1 MLRFLAYFC
10 TEYAKWRTKSFNGAN
25 ILPLSLHIFSS
36 GIVAKPVNH
45 AFLPDRG
52 AFLNLR
58 PSGFPSHS
66 SRYDSCQTVW
76 QRSHTALWFLT
87 LYLDI
92 CNTESTV
99 ESWVVTGNKG
109 SRRRIAWTTGQYL
122 VCMLMT
128 RSPGCPN
135 HVFSFKNL
143 GPFLTMCT
151 VISLWELKH
160 APCNSLELFYV
171 NRRVVDS
178 SLNDKYLHFEPS
190 SQECNTQ
197 FSHSV

>member
-1 MLRFLAYFC
+1 MLSSQIEAHSSIWGPRGF
-10 TEYAKWRTKSFNGAN
+10 
-25 ILPLSLHIFSS
+25 PLTPADTSHVGLF
-36 GIVAKPVNH
+36 
-45 AFLPDRG
+45 DRG
-52 AFLNLR
+52 STRLF
-58 PSGFPSHS
+58 GFS
-66 SRYDSCQTVW
+66 
-76 QRSHTALWFLT
+76 T

-109 SRRRIAWTTGQYL
+109 SRGRVAWTTGQYL

-128 RSPGCPN
+128 PSPGCPN

-160 APCNSLELFYV
+160 APHNSLELSYV

-178 SLNDKYLHFEPS
+178 SINDKNLHFEPNS
-190 SQECNTQ
+190 RECNTQ